1 MKARERSR
9 DTSRFVDVVPSDGPI
24 FSVKGYVVISWG
36 HKKGFEKRCCTNLML
51 WESKLDQGHILK
63 IPDKFTE
70 ISQVQKA
77 LS

>member
-24 FSVKGYVVISWG
+24 FSVKSCVVISWG
-36 HKKGFEKRCCTNLML
+36 HKKGFEERLCTNLML
-51 WESKLDQGHILK
+51 WETTLNQGHILK
-63 IPDKFTE
+63 LLDKFTE
-70 ISQVQKA
+70 ISQVQKS